1 MLSLLSCFLSLLSFL
16 VHSCIRPWTQA
27 KISLK
32 DEKEIDEG
40 TSYVAGEEE
49 TPKGL
54 LREQMPRHVAVI
66 MDGNRRWAERA
77 GLLTSQGHE
86 AGAERLIEFAE
97 LCFKLGI
104 ETVSAFAFSTENWGR
119 HKIEVNCL
127 MSLFQRYLK
136 SKIHFFQSE
145 EIRVSVIGN
154 LEKIPESLLGTI
166 KETEEA
172 TKRYKKKHLILAIDY
187 SGRFDIL
194 HACKSIVKKS
204 QQGLIR
210 EEDVDQTLFEREL
223 LTKCTEFPSPD
234 LLIRTS
240 GEQRISNFLLWQ
252 LAYTELFFSPV
263 LWPDFDKDRVIEALV
278 SYQSRERRFGCRI

>member
-1 MLSLLSCFLSLLSFL
+1 MSIHQYIILN
-16 VHSCIRPWTQA
+16 
-27 KISLK
+27 
-32 DEKEIDEG
+32 DEG
-40 TSYVAGEEE
+40 TYVVGEEE
-49 TPKGL
+49 TPTGL
-54 LREQMPRHVAVI
+54 LRELMPRHVAVI

-86 AGAERLIEFAE
+86 AGAERLLEFAE

-119 HKIEVNCL
+119 HKIPQVKDPI
-127 MSLFQRYLK
+127 FP
-136 SKIHFFQSE
+136 
-145 EIRVSVIGN
+145 
-154 LEKIPESLLGTI
+154 KIPESLLGTI

-172 TKRYKKKHLILAIDY
+172 TKSYKPKHLILAIDY
-187 SGRFDIL
+187 SGRSDIL

-210 EEDVDQTLFEREL
+210 EEEVDETLFEREL

-263 LWPDFDKDRVIEALV
+263 LWPDFDKDKVLEALI
-278 SYQSRERRFGCRI
+278 SYQRRERRFGCRI